1 MSINQIRTRP
11 ARVVLAEDDPA
22 IARLIGIALKRTGIP
37 HDLEIVHDGDGTIA
51 ALETPSTVGHLSPT
65 LLLLDINMPGK
76 NGFDVLEYVKR
87 HPQLRRIP
95 VVIFSNSDRPADVNR
110 AYDLHANAYVRKNT
124 EFADLCHTMD
134 TILRFWL
141 QTSICF

>member
-1 MSINQIRTRP
+1 
-11 ARVVLAEDDPA
+11 
-22 IARLIGIALKRTGIP
+22 
-37 HDLEIVHDGDGTIA
+37 
-51 ALETPSTVGHLSPT
+51 
-65 LLLLDINMPGK
+65 MPGK